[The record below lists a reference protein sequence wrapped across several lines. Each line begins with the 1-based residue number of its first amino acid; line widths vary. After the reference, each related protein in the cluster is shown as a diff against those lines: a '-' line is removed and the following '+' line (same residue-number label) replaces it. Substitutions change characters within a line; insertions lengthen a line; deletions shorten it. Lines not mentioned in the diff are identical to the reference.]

1 MESGV
6 ARSRRTD
13 RAATIAHLSAAP
25 PVILDRGGGHPL
37 YRQIEKQLRDAIVDG
52 RLRPGARLPPV
63 RRLAEELEVGRITVI
78 TAYEQLAAEGY
89 IAGRVGSGTRV
100 ADHLPEEALHASSA
114 RARLRLAM
122 RHQNGWGSSPAITE
136 RALSMVGRARGGSSV
151 PFDFGIRPPGM
162 DMLPRQTWERLY
174 RRAWTHQLDSDAGQR
189 ARPSGDILLRRAIAE
204 YLGVTRGMRCEG
216 EDVVIAPTTQAILCA
231 AAELWLAPD
240 RTAVVEDPSCP
251 GGRQALELQQPTIVS
266 APVDHEGLV
275 VDALPESA
283 TLTVVTPS
291 CHFPTGATM
300 SLQRR
305 HDLLAWGRSS
315 GSLLVELDLDAHYRY
330 AGRSLPALHALDGDE
345 RVLYVGDF
353 GHVLFHGVG
362 LAYAVVPPPARDA
375 LREILSVAGHAVPRV
390 DQHALALFITE
401 GFVDRHLRRLRLA
414 QLQLRDV
421 MVEAVRSELDRWATV
436 DRPDVG
442 TRATLRLR
450 PGIGSALELAKTAYR
465 DGVRVG
471 LIWSASGEPDPER
484 LSLVFGDQN
493 PANVWRGIRRL
504 RRVFENAA

>member
-1 MESGV
+1 V
-6 ARSRRTD
+6 
-13 RAATIAHLSAAP
+13 P
-25 PVILDRGGGHPL
+25 PVVLDRGGGHPL

-52 RLRPGARLPPV
+52 RLRPGGRLPPV

-89 IAGRVGSGTRV
+89 IAGRVGSGTWV
-100 ADHLPEEALHASSA
+100 ADHLPEEAIHASSA
-114 RARLRLAM
+114 RTRLRLAV
-122 RHQNGWGSSPAITE
+122 RQQNGWASSPAMTE
-136 RALSMVGRARGGSSV
+136 RALRLIGGASSGSSV
-151 PFDFGIRPPGM
+151 LFDFGIRPPGM

-174 RRAWTHQLDSDAGQR
+174 RRAWSHELAADAGQR

-204 YLGVTRGMRCEG
+204 YVGVTRGMRCEG
-216 EDVVIAPTTQAILCA
+216 EDVVVAPTTQAILCA

-266 APVDHEGLV
+266 VPVDHDGLV
-275 VDALPESA
+275 VGALPESA
-283 TLTVVTPS
+283 TLSVVTPS
-291 CHFPTGATM
+291 CQFPTGATL
-300 SLQRR
+300 SLERR
-305 HDLLAWGRSS
+305 HELLAWGRTSA
-315 GSLLVELDLDAHYRY
+315 SLLVELDLDAHYRY
-330 AGRSLPALHALDGDE
+330 GGRSLPALHALDGDE
-345 RVLYVGDF
+345 RVLYIGDF

-362 LAYAVVPPPARDA
+362 LAFAVVPRPARDA
-375 LREILSVAGHAVPRV
+375 LREILFVAGHTVPRV

-414 QLQLRDV
+414 QMQLRDV
-421 MVEAVRSELDRWATV
+421 MVEAVRAELDHWATV
-436 DRPDVG
+436 ERPEVG

-450 PGIGSALELAKTAYR
+450 PGSGTALDLAKTAYR

-471 LIWSASGEPDPER
+471 LIWSASGQPDPQR
-484 LSLVFGDQN
+484 LSLVFGNQN